1 MSVDTDDGRRTKH
14 GYSRSRV
21 QDIDIYVSNL
31 LALYAVWAQVDVKRS
46 IFGRQLSIDFEHRPE
61 LECPE

>member
-1 MSVDTDDGRRTKH
+1 MSVDTDDGRRHKR

-21 QDIDIYVSNL
+21 RDVDIYVANRL
-31 LALYAVWAQVDVKRS
+31 GLYALWALVDVKRS
-46 IFGRQLSIDFEHRPE
+46 LFGRRLFIDVEHRPE

>member
-1 MSVDTDDGRRTKH
+1 MSVDTDDGRRHKR

-21 QDIDIYVSNL
+21 LEVDIYVSNRL
-31 LALYAVWAQVDVKRS
+31 GLYAVWARVDVKRS
-46 IFGRQLSIDFEHRPE
+46 IFGRRFFVDFEHRPE

>member
-1 MSVDTDDGRRTKH
+1 MSVDTDDGRRHKR

-21 QDIDIYVSNL
+21 QGVDIYVADRL
-31 LALYAVWAQVDVKRS
+31 GLYAVWAQVDVKRS
-46 IFGRQLSIDFEHRPE
+46 IFGRRLFIDFEHRPE

>member
-1 MSVDTDDGRRTKH
+1 MSVDTDDGRRPKR

-31 LALYAVWAQVDVKRS
+31 LVLYAVWAQVDVKRS
-46 IFGRQLSIDFEHRPE
+46 IFGRQLSIDFEQRPD